1 MSSNK
6 KVIWFHRARGILW
19 ALFGALSFAMGWQNN
34 VALVWFAS
42 VYANA
47 LTDWGAGEAA
57 DDRELKA
64 QLQRMEKKQD
74 RILELL
80 DRRNDGDTASG

>member
-1 MSSNK
+1 MSQSK
-6 KVIWFHRARGILW
+6 KVIWFHRARGICW
-19 ALFGALSFAMGWQNN
+19 GIFGLVSFIFGWQNN
-34 VALVWFAS
+34 ISLVWFAS

-64 QLQRMEKKQD
+64 QLKRIEENQEEILSLLKK
-74 RILELL
+74 
-80 DRRNDGDTASG
+80 